1 MLNEFEGHLREAFV
15 PPRMVSGGRI
25 VSAIFRYWEEMPD
38 TYPADV
44 RGFLFKTCR
53 TTYEMIIPSLSPHHE
68 GINYV

>member
-44 RGFLFKTCR
+44 RGFLFLNFL
-53 TTYEMIIPSLSPHHE
+53 SLNLLKS
-68 GINYV
+68 ISLFIFVLTFYL